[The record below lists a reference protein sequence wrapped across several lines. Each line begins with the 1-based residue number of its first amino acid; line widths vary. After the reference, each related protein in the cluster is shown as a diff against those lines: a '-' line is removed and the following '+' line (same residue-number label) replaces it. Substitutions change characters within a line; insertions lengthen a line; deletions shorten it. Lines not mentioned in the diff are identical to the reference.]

1 MELDTALLRQIEKS
15 ILLDTMNAR
24 FPSRR
29 CSRCCVNAVVRR
41 SAPSAA
47 CSMKT
52 HRMKHAFRKSK
63 KSSAFLRPSARMA
76 VRGTIFEY
84 KNRGGLSTPDLF
96 IHSK

>member
-15 ILLDTMNAR
+15 ILLDTVYDER
-24 FPSRR
+24 RR

>member
-15 ILLDTMNAR
+15 ILLDTVYDER
-24 FPSRR
+24 KISEQ
-29 CSRCCVNAVVRR
+29 VRR

>member
-15 ILLDTMNAR
+15 ILLDT
-24 FPSRR
+24 
-29 CSRCCVNAVVRR
+29 VYDVRR

-96 IHSK
+96 IHSQ